1 MGNTPTARLR
11 SWLNEVSGADALRGL
26 DSQWVDFASNT
37 RPVVTLFGAYDTGK
51 SSILRRLLVDSGQ
64 PIPEWLTVS
73 ARHETAVSSLIEVVG
88 CLLRDTPGLAPD
100 GEDARSLK
108 NSDAAR
114 ESLGLTDVLLITTN
128 PQLPTGERPELL
140 SIMSEGWP
148 ASSVWFLISRAD
160 EGTVDP
166 AIDPAGF
173 EEWAKNKRDE
183 LRASLSLDDDHP
195 IRVVV
200 PDYGQLGSFEPE
212 PSPATWAGSR
222 EWDGMDDLREA
233 LANLSTVNLVE
244 SRALAES
251 RFWRTAVTLRLAELR
266 AELADLTTSH
276 NVAAASLRRSGVF
289 LKSLDAFVD
298 AAKVSLEG
306 AIDSAIRRAMNG
318 PLIDAT
324 SIKEAVDPVL
334 SEWWHSQ
341 QAQLARIRQDA
352 IQAFDTERSGRGW
365 AKFESLYSTFNQPEE
380 DTPQR
385 DFGFTPHFESLGK
398 KAAEALRAIDKV
410 RTAHEATKR
419 PSEAAEILE
428 SALTFRQAADLVNAS
443 LPVLTELAGL
453 IEGKVQSEVEKARAR
468 ERRQQVE
475 AEVTRIVTDAAKQA
489 LNNLEPDVQ
498 TLRDEITGQT
508 IGHEAVDDLEKARA
522 IASDLIIQ
530 GESLL
535 SSHAE
540 SSSEAEAS

>member
-1 MGNTPTARLR
+1 MGYPPTARLR
-11 SWLNEVSGADALRGL
+11 SWLNEVSGADALKEL
-26 DSQWVDFASNT
+26 DSQWGDFASNT
-37 RPVVTLFGAYDTGK
+37 QPVVTLFGAYDTGK

-73 ARHETAVSSLIEVVG
+73 ARHETAVSSLIEVAG
-88 CLLRDTPGLAPD
+88 CLFRDTPGLSPD

-114 ESLGLTDVLLITTN
+114 ASLGLTDVLLVTTN

-140 SIMSEGWP
+140 SILSEGWP
-148 ASSVWFLISRAD
+148 ASSVWFLIARAD

-166 AIDPAGF
+166 AIDLAGF

-183 LRASLSLDDDHP
+183 LRASLSLDDDPP

-200 PDYGQLGSFEPE
+200 ADYGQLGSFEPE
-212 PSPATWAGSR
+212 PSPDTWAGSR

-233 LANLSTVNLVE
+233 LAHLSTVDLAE
-244 SRALAES
+244 SRALAEA
-251 RFWRTAVTLRLAELR
+251 RFWRTAVALRLAELR

-276 NVAAASLRRSGVF
+276 DVAAASLRRSGVF
-289 LKSLDAFVD
+289 LKRLDALED
-298 AAKVSLEG
+298 AARVSLEG
-306 AIDSAIRRAMNG
+306 AIDSAVRSAMNS

-324 SIKEAVDPVL
+324 SIGEAVDPVL

-365 AKFESLYSTFNQPEE
+365 AKLESLYSTFNQPDK

-385 DFGFTPHFESLGK
+385 NFEFTPHFKSLGN
-398 KAAEALRAIDKV
+398 KAAEALRDIDKV
-410 RTAHEATKR
+410 RAAHEATKR

-428 SALTFRQAADLVNAS
+428 SALTLGQAADLVNAV
-443 LPVLTELAGL
+443 LPVLTELADL
-453 IEGKVQSEVEKARAR
+453 IEGKVQSEAEKARER
-468 ERRQQVE
+468 ERRQKVE
-475 AEVTRIVTDAAKQA
+475 AEVTRIVRDAAKQA
-489 LNNLEPDVQ
+489 LSNLEPDVQ

-508 IGHEAVDDLEKARA
+508 IGHQEVDELEEARA
-522 IASDLIIQ
+522 IASDLVLR

-535 SSHAE
+535 SFSDTIT
-540 SSSEAEAS
+540 